1 MKKVILALAFILGV
15 SRMANAQVMAKKSPE
30 QRAAHHTKVLQK
42 KLNLS
47 QEQATQVNAAFLIQ
61 ATRMDSL
68 KNSTPSADKKGK
80 HLAAKSIRLATK
92 KQVFAIL
99 NDEQK
104 TKFAAWEKKHKG
116 KHQERRAPKD
126 AVEG

>member
-1 MKKVILALAFILGV
+1 MNRLILIASFIIGLGF
-15 SRMANAQVMAKKSPE
+15 MASAQVTKKSPE
-30 QRAAHHTKVLQK
+30 QRAAHHTKALQK

-47 QEQATQVNAAFLIQ
+47 QEQAKQVNALFLTQ

-68 KNSTPSADKKGK
+68 KNSNPSDDKKGK
-80 HLAAKSIRLATK
+80 QLAAKSIRLATK
-92 KQVFAIL
+92 KQVFAVL

-104 TKFAAWEKKHKG
+104 TKFAAWEKKHKM
-116 KHQERRAPKD
+116 KHKEHQAPKD

>member
-1 MKKVILALAFILGV
+1 MKRLILIASFIIGLGF
-15 SRMANAQVMAKKSPE
+15 MASAQVTKKSPE

-47 QEQATQVNAAFLIQ
+47 QEQATQVNALFLTQ

-68 KNSTPSADKKGK
+68 KNSNPSADKKGK
-80 HLAAKSIRLATK
+80 QLAAKSIRLATK
-92 KQVFAIL
+92 KQVFAVL

-104 TKFAAWEKKHKG
+104 TKFAAWEKKHKM
-116 KHQERRAPKD
+116 KHKERKAPKD

>member
-1 MKKVILALAFILGV
+1 MKKLVLAVAFVLGV
-15 SRMANAQVMAKKSPE
+15 SCMANAQHMSKKSPE
-30 QRAAHHTKVLQK
+30 ERAAHITKALTK
-42 KLNLS
+42 RLS
-47 QEQATQVNAAFLIQ
+47 LTQEQATQVNAMFLTQ

-68 KNSTPSADKKGK
+68 KNASPADKDGR
-80 HLAAKSIRLATK
+80 HLAARSIRLATK
-92 KQVFAIL
+92 KQVFAVL
-99 NDEQK
+99 TDEQK